1 MTNHLAWINEVKPS
15 VNSWEKPQTH
25 GALKRKEKLW
35 EEWTNKD
42 HYIKD
47 IVKKEEYGMV
57 RKMHRSLAE
66 MKGKWVD
73 DW

>member
-15 VNSWEKPQTH
+15 VNSWEKPQSF
-25 GALKRKEKLW
+25 GASKWKEKLW
-35 EEWTNKD
+35 EERTSKD
-42 HYIKD
+42 HHIKD

-57 RKMHRSLAE
+57 RKMHWSLAE